1 MRYLSFIFLF
11 LTYSISSAQTA
22 PSIQW
27 QKSLGGPDNENL
39 SSIQQLVDGG
49 YIMAGVS
56 TSIGGDVTGNHGNND
71 CWVVRLDN
79 NGNILWQKSL
89 GGSGNDAGISLH
101 QTVNGELLIAS
112 SSNSTD
118 GDVTGNHGGND
129 YWVVKLDAN
138 GNILWQKSLGGSGND
153 IPRSI
158 YPTSDGGSIVAGSST
173 STDGDVTGNHGN
185 SDYWIVKLDIDGNI
199 QWQKSL
205 GGSGS
210 EFANSIQQIYDG
222 GYIIAGTSTST
233 DGDVTENHGNSD
245 YWVVRLN
252 YDGTL
257 LWQKSI
263 GTSGHDTAYSVQ
275 QTYEAGFVV
284 AGVSPS
290 GGEGSLPDYWI
301 VKLNNNGI
309 LQWDKHLGGTG
320 YDIAYTIRQTTNWDL
335 IVGGWSASTN
345 GDVTGQ
351 HGQQDYWIAR
361 LDYYGNLKWQK
372 CLGGSDIDSFN
383 SLDLTEDG
391 GLIAVGSSRSI
402 DGDVTGNHGLM
413 DAWVVKLGPETLG
426 ISENSLLQKPNLYP
440 NPAKDFFYLD
450 HLPKETTIDIT
461 DMSGRK
467 FFSQKY
473 HEEKIRINTSAFPH
487 GIYIVQVKNKEEI
500 ILSEKIIINR

>member
-1 MRYLSFIFLF
+1 M
-11 LTYSISSAQTA
+11 
-22 PSIQW
+22 
-27 QKSLGGPDNENL
+27 
-39 SSIQQLVDGG
+39 
-49 YIMAGVS
+49 
-56 TSIGGDVTGNHGNND
+56 
-71 CWVVRLDN
+71 
-79 NGNILWQKSL
+79 
-89 GGSGNDAGISLH
+89 
-101 QTVNGELLIAS
+101 
-112 SSNSTD
+112 
-118 GDVTGNHGGND
+118 
-129 YWVVKLDAN
+129 
-138 GNILWQKSLGGSGND
+138 
-153 IPRSI
+153 
-158 YPTSDGGSIVAGSST
+158 
-173 STDGDVTGNHGN
+173 
-185 SDYWIVKLDIDGNI
+185 
-199 QWQKSL
+199 